1 MTVFS
6 RSVSRYQFIYT
17 LVDSFIIAKLFKLAE
32 LYSIGHL
39 PPCPPPP
46 PLSSLPPFP
55 LPISFPFLYSTPPPS
70 LLLSPRY
77 FFPPLSSLFCE
88 FPSPFIHSILP
99 PPPSFQPCPLSLYH
113 LSLPHLIFHNCLLIA
128 SSFAPSPLSSPLYY
142 ILLSLSLSSSFLHL

>member
-1 MTVFS
+1 MYTENSDILFERGTLPILTVFS

-39 PPCPPPP
+39 HPCPPPL

-55 LPISFPFLYSTPPPS
+55 LPIFFPFLYSTPPPS

-99 PPPSFQPCPLSLYH
+99 PPSLLSALSLVP
-113 LSLPHLIFHNCLLIA
+113 LPSIPP
-128 SSFAPSPLSSPLYY
+128 SSHIS
-142 ILLSLSLSSSFLHL
+142 